1 MFIDEEKQAHRFGW
15 LRSPVTLA
23 LAALAFCVVTMFATI
38 GGTLTA
44 TAASVPRPSTPVLHH
59 AASYLPAGYQ
69 HLAFAM
75 LAGGFIVMAGGCFV
89 LSRRSF
95 RDTLKAEN
103 RRSDHR

>member
-15 LRSPVTLA
+15 LRAPVTLA
-23 LAALAFCVVTMFATI
+23 LAALAFCATI
-38 GGTLTA
+38 GGTLAA
-44 TAASVPRPSTPVLHH
+44 TAASAPRPSAPVLHH